1 MKLWSVCLNLIGLVL
16 FADLVAQGNPF
27 LRPGSNRPV
36 QPVIHKPAPP
46 PPPPI
51 PHNPNVEFRGY
62 FKIEGEWHFAL
73 FDKSKNRGE
82 WLQEGESMT
91 DGGREIKGFDL
102 QSEELTLDGGV
113 KLSLKKS
120 DNQTIPLPYS
130 QPRQPPKKTQV
141 IPPPRR

>member
-1 MKLWSVCLNLIGLVL
+1 MALSL
-16 FADLVAQGNPF
+16 
-27 LRPGSNRPV
+27 
-36 QPVIHKPAPP
+36 
-46 PPPPI
+46 
-51 PHNPNVEFRGY
+51 
-62 FKIEGEWHFAL
+62 L

-120 DNQTIPLPYS
+120 DNQTFPLPNS
-130 QPRQPPKKTQV
+130 TTQASLQENSSNSTPKEVNILPYKCYACE
-141 IPPPRR
+141 R